1 MGGREARE
9 EVRDT
14 VKVEGAE
21 SLSEDSGSEDREEE
35 RNLGGISKGGFD
47 RTW

>member
-1 MGGREARE
+1 MGGRGARE

-14 VKVEGAE
+14 VKVGGAE

-35 RNLGGISKGGFD
+35 RNMGGISRDGFD
-47 RTW
+47 GTW